1 MLNLKA
7 TTNKTNIIIALA
19 LTAFIIISYIF
30 TPYSKSFG
38 VEVENPSRKMIALT
52 FDDGPSDYTQALLD
66 GLKSKNAKATFFVL
80 GKKAQKN
87 AKTIKNIIA
96 DGHLLGNHTY
106 SHIDMMKTVRTLLP
120 AKFIQLTK

>member
-1 MLNLKA
+1 MFNLKE
-7 TTNKTNIIIALA
+7 TTNKTYIIIALA

-66 GLKSKNAKATFFVL
+66 GLKSKMQKQLSLFSV
-80 GKKAQKN
+80 KKRK
-87 AKTIKNIIA
+87 KTPK
-96 DGHLLGNHTY
+96 
-106 SHIDMMKTVRTLLP
+106 
-120 AKFIQLTK
+120 Q

>member
-1 MLNLKA
+1 MLNLKE
-7 TTNKTNIIIALA
+7 TTNKINIIIALA

-87 AKTIKNIIA
+87 TETIKNIINHKS
-96 DGHLLGNHTY
+96 DGAVSKHSLIFRLCSFFAISVSY
-106 SHIDMMKTVRTLLP
+106 FFRW
-120 AKFIQLTK
+120 

>member
-1 MLNLKA
+1 MFNLKE
-7 TTNKTNIIIALA
+7 TTNKTYIIIALA

-80 GKKAQKN
+80 GKKAQKKRQN
-87 AKTIKNIIA
+87 NKKHCCRRPSARQSYIF
-96 DGHLLGNHTY
+96 TY
-106 SHIDMMKTVRTLLP
+106 
-120 AKFIQLTK
+120 

>member
-66 GLKSKNAKATFFVL
+66 GLKSKMQKQLSLFSV
-80 GKKAQKN
+80 KKRKN
-87 AKTIKNIIA
+87 TETIKILLQTVTSSAII
-96 DGHLLGNHTY
+96 
-106 SHIDMMKTVRTLLP
+106 HIHIL
-120 AKFIQLTK
+120 I

>member
-1 MLNLKA
+1 MLNLKE

-19 LTAFIIISYIF
+19 LTAFIIISYMF

-80 GKKAQKN
+80 GKKHKKYRNNKKYYCRRSSARQSY
-87 AKTIKNIIA
+87 IF
-96 DGHLLGNHTY
+96 TY
-106 SHIDMMKTVRTLLP
+106 
-120 AKFIQLTK
+120 